1 MRSKAGTVNIAITGA
16 SGLIGRGLIKL
27 LSSQGHTVLV
37 LSRHGGTNLPPNV
50 RLAVWD
56 PEKGEP
62 SEGALRDTDAVI
74 HLAGENV
81 AQRWTPDA
89 KRRIRES
96 RELGTRNL
104 VCALARL
111 ARRPSVLVCASA
123 VGYYGS
129 RGDEALTE
137 SSPPGAGFLS
147 EVCTAWEREA
157 VAAEALGIRVVR
169 VRTGVMLDARGGAF
183 QRMLP
188 PFRLGAG
195 GKLGDG
201 RQWMPWIHHQDLAE
215 LFRWAAEKPIRGA
228 LNAVAPNPV
237 TNADFTQELARAL
250 HRPAILPVPKF
261 ALRLMF
267 GEMAE
272 ILLASQ
278 RVMPNAAIAAGF
290 AFRFPRLGAA
300 LADLLNV

>member
-1 MRSKAGTVNIAITGA
+1 VNIAITGA
-16 SGLIGRGLIKL
+16 SGLIGRRLIDL
-27 LSSQGHTVLV
+27 LASQGHALRV
-37 LSRHGGTNLPPNV
+37 LSRHGGASFPPGV
-50 RLAVWD
+50 RLSVCD

-62 SEGALRDTDAVI
+62 PADALRDSDAVV

-89 KRRIRES
+89 KRRIRQS

-111 ARRPSVLVCASA
+111 PRRPAALVCASA
-123 VGYYGS
+123 IGYYGS

-137 SSPPGAGFLS
+137 SSAPGAGFLS
-147 EVCTAWEREA
+147 EVCAAWEREA

-169 VRTGVMLDARGGAF
+169 VRIGVVLDPRGGAL

-195 GKLGDG
+195 GRLGGG
-201 RQWMPWIHHQDLAE
+201 RQWMSWIHRDDLAE
-215 LFRWAAEKPIRGA
+215 LFRFAVEKPVRGP

-237 TNADFTQELARAL
+237 SNAGFTRELASAL
-250 HRPAILPVPKF
+250 HRPAIFPVPKF
-261 ALRLMF
+261 ALRLLF
-267 GEMAE
+267 GEMSE
-272 ILLASQ
+272 VLLASQ
-278 RVMPNAAIAAGF
+278 RVAPKAAASAGF
-290 AFRFPRLGAA
+290 AFRFPHLGPA
-300 LADLLNV
+300 LADLLGR